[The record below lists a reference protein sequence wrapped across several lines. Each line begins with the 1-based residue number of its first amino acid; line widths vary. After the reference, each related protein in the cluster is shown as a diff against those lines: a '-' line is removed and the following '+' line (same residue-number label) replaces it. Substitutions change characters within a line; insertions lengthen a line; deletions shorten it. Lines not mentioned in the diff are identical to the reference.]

1 MARAIEQIAELK
13 EDVAKLQTTVEDN
26 NKTVHQIE
34 QALYGNGKPG
44 LLSDFRSLKE
54 SVERHHNEYEKR
66 IENEQ
71 SGKKERK
78 LDWQWV
84 ITALIAIAGI
94 VAAILK

>member
-13 EDVAKLQTTVEDN
+13 ENVAKLQTTVEDN

-54 SVERHHNEYEKR
+54 SVERHHKEYEKR

-71 SGKKERK
+71 SRKKERK

>member
-13 EDVAKLQTTVEDN
+13 ENVAKLQTTVEDN

-66 IENEQ
+66 IENER
-71 SGKKERK
+71 SRKKERK

>member
-13 EDVAKLQTTVEDN
+13 ENVAKLQITVEDN

-54 SVERHHNEYEKR
+54 SVERHHRDYENR
-66 IENEQ
+66 VEDER
-71 SGKKERK
+71 SRKKERK

>member
-13 EDVAKLQTTVEDN
+13 ENVAKLQTTVEDN

-34 QALYGNGKPG
+34 EALYGNGKPG

-54 SVERHHNEYEKR
+54 SVERHHKEYEKR

-71 SGKKERK
+71 SRKKERK